1 MLNDLPFIGQILI
14 MVFTTAIIVGCIT
27 PFIKKIAI
35 HIGALDIPN
44 ERKVHKTPTPRLGG
58 LGIFFGLLCGYML
71 FGTPSELMNS
81 ILIASFII
89 VITGMID
96 DIKPLKASTK
106 LIGQFMAACIVTF
119 YGNVSLQNL
128 SMWGFS
134 VEFGFLVYPVTIFF
148 ILGCINC
155 INLIDGLDGL
165 AGGISAIYFLTI
177 GIITTVKGYFALEF
191 VLCFVMLGACLGF
204 LVHNFNPAK
213 IFMGDSGS
221 MLLGLII
228 SVVALL
234 GFKAATLSS
243 LIIPLLVLAIP
254 ILDTLFAILRRKLK
268 GESISTPDK
277 FHIHHQLLKRNF
289 SQRATVIIIY
299 IIDLLFAAASIIYA
313 LGNPKFGYIVYG
325 VLLLIVV
332 LFVYKTDVVYDHNES
347 KKFFQKHK
355 LVKEKKDKKSE

>member
-1 MLNDLPFIGQILI
+1 MFNSLPYIDKVLLMVLI
-14 MVFTTAIIVGCIT
+14 TSLFVAGIT

-44 ERKVHKTPTPRLGG
+44 ERKVHTTPIPRLGG
-58 LGIFFGLLCGYML
+58 LGIFLGLLVGYML
-71 FGTPSELMNS
+71 FGVPSEPMIS
-81 ILIASFII
+81 ILIAGFII

-96 DIKPLKASTK
+96 DIKPLRARTK
-106 LIGQFMAACIVTF
+106 FLGQLIAACIITF
-119 YGNVSLQNL
+119 YGKLVLVDMSAF
-128 SMWGFS
+128 GFY
-134 VEFGFLVYPVTIFF
+134 VQFGFLAYPATIFF

-177 GIITTVKGYFALEF
+177 GIISIMKQSFGLEF
-191 VLCFVMLGACLGF
+191 ILCFVMMGSCIGF
-204 LVHNFNPAK
+204 LVHNFHPAK

-234 GFKAATLSS
+234 GFKSATLSS

-268 GESISTPDK
+268 GESIATPDK
-277 FHIHHQLLKRNF
+277 FHIHHQLLNRNF
-289 SQRATVIIIY
+289 TQGQTVIIIY
-299 IIDLLFAAASIIYA
+299 FIDALFATASIIYA
-313 LGNPKFGYIVYG
+313 LGNPKTGYIIYG
-325 VLLLIVV
+325 ILLLIVV
-332 LFVYKTDVVYDHNES
+332 IFVYKTNVVFEH
-347 KKFFQKHK
+347 
-355 LVKEKKDKKSE
+355 KKDNPIFQQLKLDLRKKGKK